1 MAETENEV
9 EVLVQRVV
17 KDINNAFKRNPNIDE
32 IGLIPCPEVRY
43 NRSPIVLVE
52 NKLGVESWCVKYLLP
67 YVHNKLLLYRQRK
80 QWLDR
85 EALVDITC
93 TLLLLNPDFTTA
105 WNVRKE
111 LLQCGAL
118 SPERD
123 LYLGKLALT
132 KFPKSPET
140 WIHRRWILQQVLREC
155 SSPGPDRKE
164 QEDGDRHDAAE
175 KTRLSEHLHRVLHEE
190 MKVCADAAGRY
201 PSNYNAWSHR
211 IWVLQNMAPGNLKV
225 LHDELSSMR
234 QWVSMHVS
242 DHSGF
247 HYRQFL
253 LKALVREL
261 SQSLSSSSSPQHY
274 HPQPSSNPS
283 HSPHKANPH
292 HQANGEATAAA
303 PCPSPP
309 SPEDLASVPALPQLF
324 HQEVELCTD
333 LIKSFPG
340 HETLWCHRR
349 HVFYLWHHW
358 RRDHHYGQGFG
369 SESPQPNHT
378 DAGLSSHPH
387 TACPGGVGLD
397 RVQRRNGQAQ
407 EGQDA
412 MEVDGVG
419 VLDPRDTK
427 RLKRGPPGPCPP
439 ALPSEHSF
447 VASVLDSCRS
457 PEQGRF
463 ALAYRKWLDSVIGQ

>member
-1 MAETENEV
+1 MSLCYSIQT
-9 EVLVQRVV
+9 RG
-17 KDINNAFKRNPNIDE
+17 RP
-32 IGLIPCPEVRY
+32 
-43 NRSPIVLVE
+43 
-52 NKLGVESWCVKYLLP
+52 
-67 YVHNKLLLYRQRK
+67 
-80 QWLDR
+80 
-85 EALVDITC
+85 
-93 TLLLLNPDFTTA
+93 
-105 WNVRKE
+105 
-111 LLQCGAL
+111 
-118 SPERD
+118 
-123 LYLGKLALT
+123 
-132 KFPKSPET
+132 
-140 WIHRRWILQQVLREC
+140 IHRNGKRWILQQVLREC

-164 QEDGDRHDAAE
+164 QGDADRHDAAE

-261 SQSLSSSSSPQHY
+261 SQSL
-274 HPQPSSNPS
+274 
-283 HSPHKANPH
+283 PHKANPH

-309 SPEDLASVPALPQLF
+309 SPEDLAS
-324 HQEVELCTD
+324 VELCTD

-387 TACPGGVGLD
+387 TACPGG
-397 RVQRRNGQAQ
+397 
-407 EGQDA
+407 GQDA
-412 MEVDGVG
+412 MEVDGLG
-419 VLDPRDTK
+419 PDPRDTK

>member
-17 KDINNAFKRNPNIDE
+17 KDINNAFKRNPNM
-32 IGLIPCPEVRY
+32 
-43 NRSPIVLVE
+43 
-52 NKLGVESWCVKYLLP
+52 
-67 YVHNKLLLYRQRK
+67 
-80 QWLDR
+80 
-85 EALVDITC
+85 
-93 TLLLLNPDFTTA
+93 
-105 WNVRKE
+105 KE

-164 QEDGDRHDAAE
+164 QGDGDRHDAAE

-253 LKALVREL
+253 LKALVRQL

-274 HPQPSSNPS
+274 HPQPSSNPR
-283 HSPHKANPH
+283 HSPH

-419 VLDPRDTK
+419 VPDPRDTK